1 MTNEDVDM
9 ANCQD
14 TGNTVVPGTTSV
26 PTDAGVGPRRK
37 SKSQGTRHKRETS
50 VDMLAQETDLQSATS
65 STSSTAGD
73 TTGASST
80 SSTGAADMPSI
91 DDQIQ
96 QVMELAEQ
104 PMREGQIGYIVACKW
119 LDRVRA
125 RGSSA
130 GKSDKYGK
138 EAREGEIGPVDNTG
152 INMVTDPSTSEFK
165 DEKGE
170 PFVPLKPGLNLRDD
184 YEILPQAAWDLIVK
198 WYGLAKGSP
207 VIRRYCHNTS
217 MSETQENLLYEVTL
231 PVFTILK
238 LPDPSNGMTPK
249 SLKEKSVTP
258 VKLLAS
264 RHELYQSFLRRAKEH
279 AGIDLKTK
287 VRVWRILGGLG
298 GSSQGGMMT
307 PAQSR
312 SNSPAPGA
320 VATVDPG
327 DKLVLDVNTFANLLL
342 GSQRELIDAKDE
354 TANEKYNGH
363 LRLGIVGLGQDEVI
377 VLEEQIGGPAGG
389 EWVSDV
395 SVSKAKSLGVP
406 ISVTKSG
413 ATTIQNS
420 SLKPNA
426 NTSRSTSP
434 APGGMVTR
442 GRQAKNGR
450 TRGTVG
456 LNNLG
461 NTCYM
466 NSALQCV
473 RSVKELTEYFL
484 RTYLTFHCG
493 ALVRQS
499 HSIAPADCL

>member
-1 MTNEDVDM
+1 MAIEDIDM
-9 ANCQD
+9 GDSQD
-14 TGNTVVPGTTSV
+14 ISNTEVADSTSAPSESVVE
-26 PTDAGVGPRRK
+26 PRRH
-37 SKSQGTRHKRETS
+37 SMGQGTRHKRETS
-50 VDMLAQETDLQSATS
+50 VDMLAQETDPPSATS
-65 STSSTAGD
+65 STSSTSGE
-73 TTGASST
+73 TTGPSST
-80 SSTGAADMPSI
+80 SSTGNADMPSI
-91 DDQIQ
+91 DDQVQ
-96 QVMELAEQ
+96 QVTELAEQ
-104 PMREGQIGYIVACKW
+104 PMREGHIGYIVACKW

-125 RGSSA
+125 RASAA

-152 INMVTDPSTSEFK
+152 INLVTDASTSGFK

-170 PFVPLKPGLNLRDD
+170 PFVPLKPGLNHRDD

-207 VIRRYCHNTS
+207 VIRRYCHNS
-217 MSETQENLLYEVTL
+217 SPSETQENLLYELTP

-249 SLKEKSVTP
+249 SLKERDAIP
-258 VKLLAS
+258 VKVLAS
-264 RHELYQSFLRRAKEH
+264 RHELYKTFLNRAKEH
-279 AGIDLKTK
+279 AGIELKTK

-298 GSSQGGMMT
+298 GSSHSGMVT

-320 VATVDPG
+320 VATVEPG
-327 DKLVLDVNTFANLLL
+327 EKLVLDVNTFANLQL

-354 TANEKYNGH
+354 TANDKYNGH

-377 VLEEQIGGPAGG
+377 VLEEQIDGPAGG

-395 SVSKAKSLGVP
+395 SASKAKSLGVP

-413 ATTIQNS
+413 ATTILNP

-426 NTSRSTSP
+426 SSSRSSSP
-434 APGGMVTR
+434 APAGMMTR

-450 TRGTVG
+450 VRGTVG

-484 RTYLTFHCG
+484 RMYLSF
-493 ALVRQS
+493 
-499 HSIAPADCL
+499 